1 LPRKNIKPELEFKT
15 ITRFIIIFY
24 NLESHNQSTIFF
36 LNQNPEQLARDEI
49 DSALQRS
56 GWVVQKKNAINLR
69 AGLGVAVCE
78 YQTAVGP
85 ADYVLFV
92 DAKPVGVIEA
102 KREDEAVRI
111 TMHEDQSSEYA
122 KAKLKY
128 INNDPLPFV
137 YESTG
142 ELTRFTD
149 YRDPKPRSRPVFTFH
164 RPQTFENWLRE
175 TKTLRARLFDIPVLC
190 ADPSPTGG
198 SRMGAGALRDCQ
210 TVAITNLEKSFREN
224 RPKALVQMATGS
236 GKTFTA
242 ITSIYR
248 LLKFAKAKRILF
260 LVNTRNLG
268 EQAEQE
274 FKKFEPQD
282 DNRLFPELYGITRL
296 SSSFIPQDSQV
307 YISTIQR
314 LYSILKGTELD
325 EREEEE
331 DPASKK
337 WKPKEPMPVV
347 YNQKVP
353 MEFFDFIVIDECHQS
368 IYNLWKQ
375 VLDYFDAFQIGLTAT
390 PDNRTFGYFEKNIV
404 SDYGYKKA
412 VEDGVLVPYNVF
424 EIETKITKQGAK
436 ISIGEYIDRREK
448 LTRKKFWNQLD
459 EDVEYSS
466 KQLDDKVVNVNQIT
480 LIIQAFRDALP
491 SMFPDRWMSP
501 AHPDL
506 PEGKA
511 TTSQPTPV
519 GDTAQDTASSQGEAG
534 SAHSPFGGAG
544 GGCGSFEVPK
554 TLIFA
559 KSDSHADDIIN
570 IVRREFAEENKFCKK
585 ITYRT
590 SEGLEKEDPKTVF
603 QQFRNSYYP
612 RIAVTVDMIATGTD
626 IRPLEVLLFMRD
638 VKSRSYYEQMKGR
651 GTRTCSL
658 DELRSTGTPSAKF
671 TKDHFVIIDAIGVE
685 KSQKTDSRPLE
696 KKPALSLKEVLEG
709 IAMGN
714 KDEEMLSTL
723 ANRLIR
729 LDKQINEKEK
739 ALFAEKAGGKTINS
753 VVKDLLNA
761 YDADTVE
768 SLEFKVLSENPAA
781 SPEELNSKLKTQHSQ
796 LIEDATA
803 IFNNYDLRNYI
814 IDVRKKYDQFID
826 HINPDEITAM
836 GWVAD
841 SKAAAENLVH
851 DFTQWI
857 EEHKI
862 EITAL
867 QIFYAQPYRRRELSY
882 KLIKDLA
889 EAIKTKKPRL
899 APIHIWKAYEQL
911 EKVSGQPK
919 NELVALVSLVR
930 KVSGIDSTLTA
941 WDKTVDKNFQDWIF
955 KKQAGT
961 LKYSREQVQWLHM
974 IKDYIAASFHVDRE
988 DFELDPF
995 NKQGGLG
1002 KMWQLFGEETDALIN
1017 ELNESLVA

>member
-1 LPRKNIKPELEFKT
+1 LKIKKNNYTCRNRCHSVLM
-15 ITRFIIIFY
+15 
-24 NLESHNQSTIFF
+24 
-36 LNQNPEQLARDEI
+36 NQNPEQLARDSI
-49 DSALQRS
+49 DQQLTAC
-56 GWVVQKKNAINLR
+56 GWTVQSKSSINLQ
-69 AGLGVAVCE
+69 AAIGVAIRE
-78 YQTAVGP
+78 YQTNVGP

-92 DAKPVGVIEA
+92 NQKPVGIIEA
-102 KREDEAVRI
+102 KREEEGVRL
-111 TMHEDQSSEYA
+111 TMVEDQSTEYA
-122 KAKLKY
+122 NAKLKY
-128 INNDPLPFV
+128 INNDSLPFV

-149 YRDPKPRSRPVFTFH
+149 YRDPKPRSRPVFTFQ
-164 RPQTFENWLRE
+164 RPQTFESWLRE
-175 TKTLRARLFDIPVLC
+175 PKTLRARVHDIPPLQP
-190 ADPSPTGG
+190 DG
-198 SRMGAGALRDCQ
+198 LRDCQ
-210 TVAITNLEKSFREN
+210 VTAITNLEKSFREA

-248 LLKFAKAKRILF
+248 LLKFAKAKRVLF

-274 FKKFEPQD
+274 FKKFAPQD
-282 DNRLFPELYGITRL
+282 DNRLFPELYGVTRL

-325 EREEEE
+325 ERDEEE
-331 DPASKK
+331 DPASKGTQ
-337 WKPKEPMPVV
+337 WRGRKEPMPVV

-424 EIETKITKQGAK
+424 EIETKITKQGSK

-448 LTRKKFWNQLD
+448 LTRKRFWNQLD
-459 EDVEYSS
+459 EDVEYSA
-466 KQLDDKVVNVNQIT
+466 KQLDDKVVNPNQIR
-480 LIIQAFRDALP
+480 LIIQAVRDQLP
-491 SMFPDRWMSP
+491 IMFPDRI
-501 AHPDL
+501 DG
-506 PEGKA
+506 EGN
-511 TTSQPTPV
+511 
-519 GDTAQDTASSQGEAG
+519 
-534 SAHSPFGGAG
+534 
-544 GGCGSFEVPK
+544 FEVPK
-554 TLIFA
+554 MLIFA
-559 KSDSHADDIIN
+559 KSDSHADDIIQ
-570 IVRREFAEENKFCKK
+570 IVRTEFNGENKFCKK

-590 SEGLEKEDPKTVF
+590 SEGPEKEDPKTVL
-603 QQFRNSYYP
+603 QQFRMSYYP

-651 GTRTCSL
+651 GTRTCTL
-658 DELRSTGTPSAKF
+658 DELRSTGTPAAKF

-696 KKPALSLKEVLEG
+696 KKPGLSLKEVLEG

-729 LDKQINEKEK
+729 LDKQINEIEK
-739 ALFAEKAGGKTINS
+739 AVFAEKAGGKTINS

-768 SLEFKVLSENPAA
+768 GIRQKVERENPEA
-781 SPEELNSKLKTQHSQ
+781 SPEQINSLFTIHHSQ
-796 LIEDATA
+796 LIEEATA
-803 IFNNYDLRNYI
+803 LINNYDLRNYI

-826 HINPDEITAM
+826 HINPDEIIKS

-851 DFTQWI
+851 GFKQWI
-857 EEHKI
+857 EEHKT

-867 QIFYAQPYRRRELSY
+867 QIFYAQPFRRRELSY
-882 KLIKDLA
+882 KAIKDLA
-889 EAIKTKKPRL
+889 EAIRTAKPLL
-899 APIHIWKAYEQL
+899 APMHIWKAYEQL
-911 EKVSGQPK
+911 EKVTGQPK
-919 NELVALVSLVR
+919 NELMALVSLVR
-930 KVSGIDSTLTA
+930 KVAGMDDTLTSF
-941 WDKTVDKNFQDWIF
+941 DKTVDKNFQNWIF
-955 KKQAGT
+955 RKQAGT
-961 LKYSREQVQWLHM
+961 LKYTEEQVQWLRM
-974 IKDYIAASFHVDRE
+974 IKDYIVASFHVDRE

-995 NKQGGLG
+995 NKKGGLG
-1002 KMWQLFGEETDALIN
+1002 KMWQLFGEETDSLIN